1 MNLGLILPPLDAN
14 DEQRLPQRA
23 YLVLRQ
29 AIRTLRLAPGQMV
42 REREV
47 VEALG
52 MSRTPVREAL
62 VRLET
67 EGWVQIIPRHGF
79 LVNSLAADD
88 LQQMYE
94 IVEGLDGMATAL
106 ATTRNT
112 PETLSSLK
120 SMLQRQLEA
129 LERNDLIA
137 WAELDDAF
145 HLQIVKF
152 SGNARLCDL
161 VENYNDQLY
170 RARLY
175 TINLRPKPTR
185 SVEEHQRIF
194 EAMCAGDAE
203 VARIQM
209 QDHRQRARG
218 EILQVIRA
226 LSPIS

>member
-1 MNLGLILPPLDAN
+1 MNLGLILPPVDIH

-23 YLVLRQ
+23 YLALRQ
-29 AIRTLRLAPGQMV
+29 SIRTLRLAPGQMV

-79 LVNSLAADD
+79 LINSLAADD

-94 IVEGLDGMATAL
+94 IVEGLDGMASAL

-112 PETLSSLK
+112 AETLSSLEAV
-120 SMLQRQLEA
+120 LQQQLEA

-145 HLQIVKF
+145 HLQIVKL
-152 SGNARLCDL
+152 SGNVRLCDL

-175 TINLRPKPTR
+175 TINLRPRPTR
-185 SVEEHQRIF
+185 SVEEHQHIF
-194 EAMCAGDAE
+194 EAMRVGDAE
-203 VARIQM
+203 GARMRM
-209 QDHRQRARG
+209 QDHRRRARG

-226 LSPIS
+226 LSPM

>member
-1 MNLGLILPPLDAN
+1 MDLGLILLPVDT
-14 DEQRLPQRA
+14 DEEQRLPQRA
-23 YLVLRQ
+23 YLALRQ
-29 AIRTLRLAPGQMV
+29 SIRTLHLAPGQMV
-42 REREV
+42 RERDV

-79 LVNSLAADD
+79 LVNPLAADD

-106 ATTRNT
+106 ATTRT
-112 PETLSSLK
+112 TAETLSSLEAT
-120 SMLQRQLEA
+120 LQQQIEA
-129 LERNDLIA
+129 LDRNDLIK
-137 WAELDDAF
+137 WAELDDVF
-145 HLQIVKF
+145 HLQIVKL
-152 SGNARLCDL
+152 SGNARLRDL

-175 TINLRPKPTR
+175 TINLRPKPTH
-185 SVEEHQRIF
+185 SVEEHRSIF
-194 EAMCAGDAE
+194 EAMRAGEAE
-203 VARIQM
+203 RARLQM
-209 QDHRQRARG
+209 QDHRRRART

-226 LSPIS
+226 LHPM